1 MSTRCFIRQHFALG
15 LTDATP
21 IDTITSSLS
30 EAVAAC
36 RAQSVDPSTD
46 AAIQLILDR
55 LGPRPALTEHRRQ
68 SLREACRAELWAMAR
83 RPIVRCLAACQKPD
97 ATRRAR
103 FCRVAHHVLHELAER
118 LAWPTGT
125 YDIRTDTGC
134 RYTGGEGVL
143 HGETVYVRIAQ
154 SGPSGCEVRY
164 RRCDGR
170 HDFRPRP
177 TLFASAEDAGDPA
190 GLARKIG
197 HDLQLGQGRM
207 PPRGERL

>member
-1 MSTRCFIRQHFALG
+1 MNTRCFTRQQFALS

-21 IDTITSSLS
+21 IDAITTRLT

-36 RAQSVDPSTD
+36 RAQAIDPSTD
-46 AAIQLILDR
+46 ASVQLMLDHV
-55 LGPRPALTEHRRQ
+55 GPGPALTDNRRA
-68 SLREACRAELWAMAR
+68 SLRDACRAELWAMAR
-83 RPIVRCLAACQKPD
+83 GAIVRCLTACRKPD
-97 ATRRAR
+97 ATRRTR

-118 LAWPTGT
+118 LAWPVGS
-125 YDIRTDTGC
+125 YDIRSNSGC
-134 RYTGGEGVL
+134 RGTGAEAML
-143 HGETVYVRIAQ
+143 HGETAYVRITQ

-190 GLARKIG
+190 GLARKIER
-197 HDLQLGQGRM
+197 DLQLGQGRV
-207 PPRGERL
+207 PPRGKRL